1 MKRRGVILIAAALVV
16 AAALLAWL
24 TSSIGTGV
32 QAGLPSEAPRAEAP
46 AEQRIRVEVLNAAG
60 IPRLAQRGT
69 DLLRDRG
76 FDVVFYGNASGYSPD
91 SSLVVDRIGDLA
103 AAMAV
108 AEAIGIERVRLDP
121 DSTLYLEVT
130 VVLGRDWESKA
141 PAESLR
147 R

>member
-1 MKRRGVILIAAALVV
+1 MIAAALVV

-24 TSSIGTGV
+24 TSSSGTGV
-32 QAGLPSEAPRAEAP
+32 QAGSTTEAPRAEAP
-46 AEQRIRVEVLNAAG
+46 PEQRVRVEVLNAAG

-76 FDVVFYGNASGYSPD
+76 FDVVFYGNASGYPPD
-91 SSLVVDRIGDLA
+91 SSLVVDRVGDLA

-130 VVLGRDWESKA
+130 VILGRDWEGQA

>member
-1 MKRRGVILIAAALVV
+1 MKRRRVILLAAALVV

-24 TSSIGTGV
+24 TSSSGTGV
-32 QAGLPSEAPRAEAP
+32 QAELVAEAPRAEAP
-46 AEQRIRVEVLNAAG
+46 PEQRVRVEVLNAAG

-69 DLLRDRG
+69 ELLRDQG
-76 FDVVFYGNASGYSPD
+76 FDVVFYGNASGFPPD
-91 SSLVVDRIGDLA
+91 SSVVVDRVGDLA

-130 VVLGRDWESKA
+130 VVLGEDWESQA
-141 PAESLR
+141 PAETLR